1 LVDSYEEDLNQ
12 ITKNRTNSD
21 LADCDEETEIP
32 NEYLLSKHV
41 CADLVQEAFKLN
53 SFSIM
58 HLVRTDNLNKLQN
71 LVYFNIKDGL
81 KTLSF
86 LGEAEQDKMLRDLLI
101 DKLLRAA
108 DCSILSLIIM
118 TANQVSKEL
127 VNEDL
132 IEQVAAFV
140 KVHLTE
146 TIFPY
151 YDSVYKTS
159 TGGDAGGSS
168 KSAKRKLVGQFN
180 SSATGSS
187 LLNNRA
193 KQMQHFYN
201 RMREIIALLAELV
214 VQIDLTDTII
224 ITLSSLSV
232 GQIVT
237 F

>member
-1 LVDSYEEDLNQ
+1 LIDSYEEDLHQ
-12 ITKNRTNSD
+12 ITKNRVDSGLND
-21 LADCDEETEIP
+21 NEEESEIP

-41 CADLVQEAFKLN
+41 CADMVQEAFKLN
-53 SFSIM
+53 SLSIM
-58 HLVRTDNLNKLQN
+58 HLVRRDNLNKLQN
-71 LVYFNIKDGL
+71 LIYFNIKDGL
-81 KTLSF
+81 KTISF
-86 LGEAEQDKMLRDLLI
+86 LGDAEQDKMLRDILI

-127 VNEDL
+127 VSEDL

-151 YDSVYKTS
+151 YDSVYKSSTS
-159 TGGDAGGSS
+159 GDTAGSN
-168 KSAKRKLVGQFN
+168 KTAKRKLVGQFN
-180 SSATGSS
+180 TSAAGSS
-187 LLNNRA
+187 LLNNKT

-201 RMREIIALLAELV
+201 RMREIMALLADLV

-232 GQIVT
+232 I
-237 F
+237 